1 MMRSNFLLKPLL
13 KGLLTNVPILQ
24 RLVHRQGTG
33 GSCDPTYCY
42 GVWMKHLVM
51 HWAAGQHVIP
61 EVVAELGPGDSLGL
75 GFAALLSG
83 ASRFIA
89 LDVEAYSNTPD
100 SNLAMFDALVV
111 LFQARAP
118 RPTKG
123 FPDFDE
129 HLDAS
134 LFPSHILTEKHL
146 QVTLAPERLARI
158 RSAIGNLGQTK
169 DPNAE
174 VRYVVPWDD
183 ANVVEAGA
191 VDLIC
196 SQAVLEHVNDLP
208 HTYQAFHTW
217 LKPGGCFSQQVDFSS
232 HGLANYW
239 NGHWAFS
246 ETMWKLIQGRRNFLL
261 NRKPYS
267 THIKLAQENGFD
279 VFTQLRFQRTD
290 GLQVAQLAEVAKDFT
305 PDDATTESL
314 FFQGRRSYRSSGTL
328 ARPRQSTSQRE
339 P

>member
-1 MMRSNFLLKPLL
+1 MTANLRIKPLL
-13 KGLLTNVPILQ
+13 KGLLTNVPALQ
-24 RLVHRQGTG
+24 KLVHRQGTG
-33 GSCDPTYCY
+33 GSCDASYCY

-51 HWAAGQHVIP
+51 LWAAGQQIIP

-83 ASRFIA
+83 AERFIA
-89 LDVEAYSNTPD
+89 LDVEAYANTPA
-100 SNLAMFDALVV
+100 SNLAMFDALVL

-123 FPDFDE
+123 WPDFDS
-129 HLDAS
+129 HLDDR
-134 LFPSHILTEKHL
+134 LFPSHILTEERL
-146 QVTLAPERLARI
+146 NTALAPERLARI
-158 RSAIGNLGQTK
+158 RNTIANLGQGSK

-174 VRYVVPWDD
+174 VRYVVPWDS
-183 ANVVEAGA
+183 ASVVEAGA

-196 SQAVLEHVNDLP
+196 SQSVLEHVNDLP
-208 HTYQAFHTW
+208 PTYRAFHTW

-239 NGHWAFS
+239 NGHWGFS
-246 ETMWKLIQGRRNFLL
+246 EFMWKLMKGRRTFLL

-279 VFTQLRFQRTD
+279 VFTQLRHQRSD
-290 GLQVAQLAEVAKDFT
+290 GLKREQLAEIATGFT
-305 PDDATTESL
+305 EDDATTDSL
-314 FFQGRRSYRSSGTL
+314 FFQGRRI
-328 ARPRQSTSQRE
+328 
-339 P
+339 